1 MRRLQASERLVIA
14 NLTPKCTTAMIT
26 MIIAVMLFLLLAC
39 SNEKYPSHIKAWH
52 IGHHRDVI
60 TKPLGGV
67 ALIGGGRDPDEAF
80 VWFNHQ
86 SAGGDIVVLRAS
98 RSDGYNSYLYNDIG
112 SVDSV
117 HTILVDSREIADD
130 AWVIEQVDQ
139 AEGIFL
145 AGGDQSA
152 YVTKWINTGLTAAIA
167 RAHQRGA
174 VIGGTSAGAMVL
186 GGVVFSATQGSI
198 SSGSSLQNPYASAV
212 QLSAAIISIPM
223 LEEVLIDTHFT
234 QRDRMGRLF
243 VFIARALEGKLRK
256 SILGLGIDE
265 STAIL
270 MTASGKSSVVGRG
283 GVTALWSQ
291 DLAEICQSEQPLTFT
306 KVQSWKIFPNQG
318 PVSLKPMAN
327 EQDATAAIV
336 EFGQIVIQRRGGSAT
351 D

>member
-1 MRRLQASERLVIA
+1 MRRLQASEHLVIG
-14 NLTPKCTTAMIT
+14 NLMPKCTTAMIT

-52 IGHHRDVI
+52 IGHPRNVV
-60 TKPLGGV
+60 TKPLGGL
-67 ALIGGGRDPDEAF
+67 ALIGGGRDPDKAF
-80 VWFNHQ
+80 IWFNHQ
-86 SAGGDIVVLRAS
+86 TAGGDVVVLRAS

-117 HTILVDSREIADD
+117 RTILVDSREIADD
-130 AWVIEQVDQ
+130 AWVIEQIDQ

-152 YVTKWINTGLTAAIA
+152 YVTRWSNTGLSAAIT

-198 SSGSSLQNPYASAV
+198 SSQSSLQNPYASAV
-212 QLSAAIISIPM
+212 QLSAAIFSIPI
-223 LEEVLIDTHFT
+223 LREILIDTHFT
-234 QRDRMGRLF
+234 ERDRMGRLF
-243 VFIARALEGKLRK
+243 VFIARALQGNLGK

-270 MTASGKSSVVGRG
+270 ITASGELSVVGNG

-291 DLAEICQSEQPLTFT
+291 DLAECCQPEQPLTFT
-306 KVQSWKIFPNQG
+306 KVQSWKVIPNQA
-318 PVSLKPMAN
+318 PFSLGSIAN
-327 EQDATAAIV
+327 ERGTAVFV
-336 EFGQIVIQRRGGSAT
+336 ERGQIVLQGG
-351 D
+351 DG